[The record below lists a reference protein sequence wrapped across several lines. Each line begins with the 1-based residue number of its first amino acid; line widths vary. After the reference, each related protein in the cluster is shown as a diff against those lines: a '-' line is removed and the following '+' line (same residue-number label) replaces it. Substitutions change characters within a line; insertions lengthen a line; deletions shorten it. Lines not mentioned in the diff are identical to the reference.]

1 VKPIAYP
8 GEPGSFAEDAAVAA
22 FGSEAPRVGLP
33 AFRDVFRAVTD
44 GVASHGVLPIENV
57 VNGSVRETYDLLLE
71 HELAIIAEVVVPV
84 DLCLAALPGQ
94 TLDQIERVYSHI
106 QAIGQAEGFLQT
118 RPWSVLTTY
127 NTAGAGKLIAD
138 QQERG
143 AAAVLSARAA
153 AAYGLEVLA
162 SSIQN
167 VPDNRT
173 RFVVVAPRRAA
184 AEAKDAA
191 LTPERTTLAFGLE
204 NRPGSL
210 LRILEV
216 FAARGLNLSK
226 LESRPSRTRA
236 WEYIFWADI
245 DAGIGSPSVDDAL
258 AELVGVTSMTRVLGS
273 YPRAESS

>member
-22 FGSEAPRVGLP
+22 FGLEAPRVGLP
-33 AFRDVFRAVTD
+33 AFRDVFRAVSD
-44 GVASHGVLPIENV
+44 EVASRGVLPIENV

-71 HELAIIAEVVVPV
+71 HELAIVAEVVVPV
-84 DLCLAALPGQ
+84 DLCLAAVPGQ
-94 TLDQIERVYSHI
+94 TIDEIERVYSHI

-118 RPWSVLTTY
+118 RPWAVLTTY

-138 QQERG
+138 QRERG

-153 AAYGLEVLA
+153 AAYGLEILA

-173 RFVVVAPRRAA
+173 RFIVVAPRTAA
-184 AEAKDAA
+184 AANDRPP
-191 LTPERTTLAFGLE
+191 TPERTTLAFGLE

-236 WEYIFWADI
+236 WEYIFWAEI
-245 DAGIGSPSVDDAL
+245 DAGIGSPSLDDAL
-258 AELVGVTSMTRVLGS
+258 VELAGVTTMSRVLGS